1 MENETP
7 TNDGNSIYSST
18 LSNNDIST
26 RANLNYCNCVISNV
40 ELKNDLQEFKK
51 SFVEKFSLEKQIK
64 DFNEKD
70 AISVFYKKG
79 NEKILVNDEE
89 KYRDMLENF
98 NKINNKTIFIETKIL
113 PTYFKGE
120 KTTDFEDEMKK
131 IVEREL
137 NIASNNIKKCLT
149 LNTACSNCK
158 KVRNSFCVNCKN
170 QIIGYL
176 YKKVSVEE
184 NEQEE
189 YYCEL
194 CASEVD
200 FPLFQII

>member
-26 RANLNYCNCVISNV
+26 RINLNYCNCVISNV
-40 ELKNDLQEFKK
+40 ELKNDLREFKK
-51 SFVEKFSLEKQIK
+51 SFVEKFSLEKQII

-89 KYRDMLENF
+89 NYRDMLENF

-149 LNTACSNCK
+149 LNTTCSNCK

-200 FPLFQII
+200 FLLFQII